1 MKKLGKAVLFC
12 LILTLLLALF
22 NKILMPDTQFRADTK
37 ELGSEV
43 DYIFLGTSN
52 VFYCVNPVIIWNEKG
67 YTGYSGIACC
77 AGIAIGCCTTGAA
90 TG

>member
-67 YTGYSGIACC
+67 YTGYDMSLEQAPLVVSLY
-77 AGIAIGCCTTGAA
+77 
-90 TG
+90 